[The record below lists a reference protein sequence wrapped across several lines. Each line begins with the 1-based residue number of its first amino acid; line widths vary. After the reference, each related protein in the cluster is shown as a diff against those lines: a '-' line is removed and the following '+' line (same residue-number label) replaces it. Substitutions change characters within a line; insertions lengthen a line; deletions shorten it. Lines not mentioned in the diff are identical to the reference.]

1 MQVKLITSDSK
12 VLLDKKIKEIIG
24 KSEVVIKYNMEE
36 CSLADILEEASYVSL
51 FDEMKY
57 VVVKNA
63 DIFGKKKFTEFHGK
77 NVNIGEKATIN
88 INPKYV

>member
-63 DIFGKKKFTEFHGK
+63 DIFGKKRFLRRKRRCYFLIFKIHIL
-77 NVNIGEKATIN
+77 VQQ
-88 INPKYV
+88 